1 MIDAYFNAEQ
11 MDKVQASVDSLCAEV
26 RKYAGMSQLLVLCE
40 SQLTV
45 STPCRL
51 FRSIRP
57 HYQFPTR

>member
-26 RKYAGMSQLLVLCE
+26 RKYAGMSQLLALYE
-40 SQLTV
+40 SQLTN

-51 FRSIRP
+51 FRP
-57 HYQFPTR
+57 L